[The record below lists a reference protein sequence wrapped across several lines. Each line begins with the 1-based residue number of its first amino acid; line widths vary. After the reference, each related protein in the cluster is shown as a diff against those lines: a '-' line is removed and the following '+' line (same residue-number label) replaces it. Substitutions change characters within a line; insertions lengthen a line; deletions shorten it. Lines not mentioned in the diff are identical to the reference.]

1 MAATTT
7 TNLPLLCVLI
17 AMVCLLSTADTNLP
31 ELKPYLS
38 EHQDSFKALSQPR
51 YFVMLQRSFEHD
63 PGFFWDGDCI
73 YGRMFDIYPEEKCV
87 MGIVLHWSSSSNTI
101 VNRTVYTT
109 VETTEGY
116 SLGNAYTSSPMSTKI
131 LSLQYI
137 YLASEYE
144 NCDLLRVP
152 HRDNGCEMWVLLD
165 KIDEVNSLCFFIYDL
180 LCGAQKFVTYD
191 QEKCRNKTIIY

>member
-116 SLGNAYTSSPMSTKI
+116 SLGNAYTSSPMS
-131 LSLQYI
+131 S
-137 YLASEYE
+137 
-144 NCDLLRVP
+144 
-152 HRDNGCEMWVLLD
+152 CEMWVLLD